1 MILYIFPKNPPSGD
15 IWHMHNRTRSRS
27 LSKLHDGRKT
37 LDWPA
42 VQWFHAYPPVD
53 RVVMIYIYMPA
64 RWLALGHQ
72 VVDRLLQTVRYS
84 TVRQLICW
92 LVCSFFFNVPTPTRN
107 HAINTWRLLHDH
119 ECISSPSSYS
129 SSPWVPLPV
138 RLIDVPLTIMTLFFH
153 CRIYHTTSVLKYIC
167 RLEQPS

>member
-42 VQWFHAYPPVD
+42 LITLYGGNSNGSMHIRPSIIV
-53 RVVMIYIYMPA
+53 IYICMPA

-92 LVCSFFFNVPTPTRN
+92 LVCSFFFNVPTSIHQKPRDT
-107 HAINTWRLLHDH
+107 HMA
-119 ECISSPSSYS
+119 PSSRS
-129 SSPWVPLPV
+129 RVH
-138 RLIDVPLTIMTLFFH
+138 LFAILLLVVAMGAAAGTFDR
-153 CRIYHTTSVLKYIC
+153 CAPDNNDIALSLSYISYYL
-167 RLEQPS
+167 RP